1 MYVIVSVAYMEGR
14 TVRVGIDS
22 EIDKREEKPRD
33 EYKGVMTSIVDEMRL
48 LGTMLFRVVNKWG
61 LSSTA
66 LEPGYNSIRL
76 PYMIGSQ
83 VMWSNCTMV
92 MC

>member
-1 MYVIVSVAYMEGR
+1 MI
-14 TVRVGIDS
+14 
-22 EIDKREEKPRD
+22 
-33 EYKGVMTSIVDEMRL
+33 SIVDEMRL

-61 LSSTA
+61 LSSPA
-66 LEPGYNSIRL
+66 LELGYNSIRL

-83 VMWSNCTMV
+83 VMWSNFTTV

>member
-1 MYVIVSVAYMEGR
+1 MI
-14 TVRVGIDS
+14 
-22 EIDKREEKPRD
+22 
-33 EYKGVMTSIVDEMRL
+33 SIVDEMRL
-48 LGTMLFRVVNKWG
+48 RGTVLFRVVNKWG

-76 PYMIGSQ
+76 PYIIGSQ
-83 VMWSNCTMV
+83 VMWSNFTTV